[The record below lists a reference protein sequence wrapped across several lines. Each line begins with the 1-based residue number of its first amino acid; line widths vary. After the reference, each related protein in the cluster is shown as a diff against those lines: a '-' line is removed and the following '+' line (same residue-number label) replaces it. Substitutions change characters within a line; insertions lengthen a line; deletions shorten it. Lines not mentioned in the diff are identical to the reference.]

1 MSRAPWAK
9 LRPGNALASLA
20 LLVTSLIV
28 SALLLEGAVRL
39 AIGEQVK
46 FPRRVVGAPW
56 GLRYNEP
63 NAVYR
68 HKSPDV
74 TVWFRINSQGMR
86 ADRDYPYAK
95 PPGTKRIISLGDSYT
110 VGFEVDV
117 EETFSMV
124 LERELNARGHHVEVL
139 NAGVSGFSTAEQY
152 LYLERELWKY
162 DPDMILISFF
172 VNDLVDNP
180 RADLLRLRNGE
191 LIPGADSYV
200 PAGRLGD
207 FLNTHFLFNW
217 LSERS
222 DAFALLKETL
232 TRITKRRIVTQN
244 LRNLEDAGDAEGER
258 EAAADGA
265 GRYQV
270 DLAIAIYDRLYAS
283 ARQHGIPLVIQSI
296 PALRPDG
303 TLQDRF
309 PYRFDQERPGVYLL
323 RAGTFLEPHQGEQLL
338 YFTRSQAHWT
348 PFSHLLSGRALAT
361 LAVENRL
368 LD

>member
-1 MSRAPWAK
+1 MSDAPPAK
-9 LRPGNALASLA
+9 LRLRAALASLA
-20 LLVTSLIV
+20 LLTISLIV
-28 SALLLEGAVRL
+28 SAFLLELAVRL

-46 FPRRVVGAPW
+46 FPRHVVGAPW
-56 GLRYNEP
+56 GIRYNEP

-86 ADRDYPYAK
+86 AERDYPYEK
-95 PPGTKRIISLGDSYT
+95 PPGTKRIVSLGDSYT

-117 EETFSMV
+117 DETFSSV
-124 LERELNARGHHVEVL
+124 LERELNARGQQVEVL

-162 DPDMILISFF
+162 DPDMIVISFF
-172 VNDLVDNP
+172 VNDLVDNT
-180 RADLLRLRNGE
+180 RADLLRLSDGN
-191 LIPGADSYV
+191 LVPGADGYV

-207 FLNTHFLFNW
+207 FLNTSLLFNW

-222 DAFALLKETL
+222 DSFALIKETL

-244 LRNLEDAGDAEGER
+244 LRNLDDTEGDGKDAAG
-258 EAAADGA
+258 EAAD
-265 GRYQV
+265 YQI

-283 ARQHGIPLVIQSI
+283 ARRHGVPLVIQSI

-303 TLQDRF
+303 TLRDRF
-309 PYRFDQERPGVYLL
+309 PTRFDHRRPGLYLL

-338 YFTRSQAHWT
+338 YWTRSQAHWT
-348 PFSHLLSGRALAT
+348 PFSHLLSGRALAALT
-361 LAVENRL
+361 VENRL
-368 LD
+368 LE

>member
-1 MSRAPWAK
+1 MSDAPPAK
-9 LRPGNALASLA
+9 LRLRTALASLA
-20 LLVTSLIV
+20 LLTISLIV
-28 SALLLEGAVRL
+28 SAFLLELAVRL

-46 FPRRVVGAPW
+46 FPRHVVGAPW
-56 GLRYNEP
+56 GIRYNEP

-86 ADRDYPYAK
+86 AERDYPYEK
-95 PPGTKRIISLGDSYT
+95 PPGTKRIVSLGDSYT

-117 EETFSMV
+117 DETFSSV
-124 LERELNARGHHVEVL
+124 LERELNARGHQVEVL

-162 DPDMILISFF
+162 DPDMIVISFF
-172 VNDLVDNP
+172 VNDLVDNT
-180 RADLLRLRNGE
+180 RADLLRLSDGN
-191 LIPGADSYV
+191 LVPGADGYV

-207 FLNTHFLFNW
+207 FLNTSLLFNW

-222 DAFALLKETL
+222 DSFALIKETL

-244 LRNLEDAGDAEGER
+244 LRNLDDTEGDGKDAAGES
-258 EAAADGA
+258 AD
-265 GRYQV
+265 YQV

-283 ARQHGIPLVIQSI
+283 ARRHGVPLVIQSI

-303 TLQDRF
+303 TLRDRF
-309 PYRFDQERPGVYLL
+309 PTRFDHRRPGLYLL

-338 YFTRSQAHWT
+338 YWTRSQAHWT
-348 PFSHLLSGRALAT
+348 PFSHLLSGRALAALT
-361 LAVENRL
+361 VENRL
-368 LD
+368 LE